1 MNYGYFDVDKKEYV
15 ITRPNTP
22 TPWINY
28 LGFGGFGSFISNNG
42 GGLMFDGDPG
52 KRRLTRYHYNRL
64 PMDRP
69 GRYVYIRDME
79 TGDYWSP
86 VWQPVMRTPQFYE
99 CRHGLSYTIIKTK
112 YSDIETEMKFYI
124 PEGKSYEVWECT
136 IKNLSGKE
144 RNLKMFPYVEF
155 SYHNAHID
163 NMMEW
168 ARYGMT
174 CTYENGAIVFDT
186 ESERQGFGL
195 YGFMGTTLEKDGF
208 DCARDKFIGKYRSEQ
223 NPIAVEQGFCSN
235 VEINADQSC
244 GALSCPLNLGVNEEK
259 RFIVS
264 VGAAHKKSE
273 VPELLKSALDFDV
286 ADKELDRIKEKWD
299 NHLKYCQIKTPD
311 EDMNKMINIWH
322 AYQCHT
328 TFNWSRFVSFYERGS
343 DRGWGFRDSMQDVLG
358 IMYVMPEKAKERIKT
373 LLKIQRSNGNA
384 KAVLYPSTGE
394 TNGGGRSDDHLWS
407 VFSVCAY
414 IKESGDYGFLD
425 EIVPYE
431 DGGEGTVLEH
441 MIRGLEFTKE
451 NVGRHDFPKFLFC
464 DWNDSLADIG
474 KDGEAESAFVFF
486 QAATGAYQLK
496 TLLEHIK
503 RDASYVN
510 EYYNWCK
517 EKYKELWDGKWFI
530 RAFTDDGRKYGTD
543 EDEYNKI
550 FLNPQSWAVLSHLP
564 TEEEANS
571 AFDDANKYL
580 LCKFGYISHYPAS
593 AGFNRE
599 KKDFFG
605 LHSGIKENGGVFCH
619 ASTWS
624 VIAQAIL
631 KRSDDAFKIYKA
643 TLPCERNDVSDVT
656 LIEPYVYA
664 SALLGPSH
672 ERFGAGSNSWLTGT
686 ASWMYFAATQ
696 YILGFRPDYDGI
708 VIDPCIPTDWED
720 FEMTRIYR
728 GIKCNLTVKK
738 NGKKLVVDG
747 VEIDGNFI
755 PYDMIKDKNEV
766 EIVLK

>member
-1 MNYGYFDVDKKEYV
+1 MNYGYFDVSKKEYV
-15 ITRPNTP
+15 ITRPDTP

-28 LGFGGFGSFISNNG
+28 LGFGGFGSFVSNNG

-69 GRYVYIRDME
+69 GRYVYIRDMD

-86 VWQPVMRTPQFYE
+86 VWQPVMKELQYYE

-124 PEGKSYEVWECT
+124 PEGKSYEIWECK
-136 IKNLSGKE
+136 IKNLSGNE
-144 RNLKMFPYVEF
+144 RNLKLFPYVEF

-174 CTYENGAIVFDT
+174 CTYENEAIVFDT

-208 DCARDKFIGKYRSEQ
+208 DCARDKFIGKYNSEQ
-223 NPIAVEQGFCSN
+223 NPIAVEKGCCSN
-235 VEINADQSC
+235 VENNADQSC
-244 GALSCPLNLGVNEEK
+244 GALSCPLTLGVNEEK

-264 VGAAHKKSE
+264 VGSAHKKGE
-273 VPELLKSALDFDV
+273 VGELLKSALNFDV
-286 ADKELDRIKEKWD
+286 ADDDFNKIKEKWD
-299 NHLKYCQIKTPD
+299 KSLSYCQINTPD

-322 AYQCHT
+322 TYQCHT

-358 IMYVMPEKAKERIKT
+358 IMHVMPEKAKERIKT

-407 VFSVCAY
+407 VYSVCTY
-414 IKESGDYGFLD
+414 IKESGDYAFLD
-425 EIVPYE
+425 EVVPYE
-431 DGGEGTVLEH
+431 DGGEGTVYDH
-441 MIRGLEFTKE
+441 MIRGLQFTRE
-451 NVGRHDFPKFLFC
+451 NLGEHGIPKFLFC

-474 KDGEAESAFVFF
+474 KDGKAESAFVFF
-486 QAATGAYQLK
+486 QTATMLYELKQL
-496 TLLEHIK
+496 LDHIG
-503 RDASYVN
+503 RDADYVN
-510 EYYNWCK
+510 EYYEWCK
-517 EKYKELWDGKWFI
+517 NQYKKLWDGKWFI

-564 TEEEANS
+564 TEDEANS
-571 AFDDANKYL
+571 AFDNVNKYL

-631 KRSDDAFKIYKA
+631 KRNDDAFRIYKA

-696 YILGFRPDYDGI
+696 YILGFRPTYDGI
-708 VIDPCIPTDWED
+708 VIDPCIPSSWDG
-720 FEMTRIYR
+720 FEMSRMYR

-738 NGKKLVVDG
+738 NGEKLTVDG
-747 VEIDGNFI
+747 VEVNGNFI
-755 PYDMIKDKNEV
+755 PYEMIKDKNVV
-766 EIVLK
+766 EIILK